1 MSRGIMSVLLLVAV
15 LWAAEGSAKADS
27 TARPDLISPTDI
39 SYGEWET
46 IGSNDHGVLCLAW
59 YDGMLFAGGAF
70 TEIYGINGYI
80 TANGLAAWD
89 GSTWRAVGWPYNPSS
104 YPVRALVVHDGELF
118 ASAADHVARWTGESW
133 EMLGTAFG
141 GGNPYNGVCA
151 MTTYDGQLVAAG
163 DFRTYGETT
172 VNCIARW
179 DGVTWLPLGEGADA
193 SVKALTVYDGE
204 LVAGGQFNRIGGQD
218 IQAIAAW
225 DGSAWH
231 ALGSASPRLEPY
243 ALGVFGGYLIGMGW
257 EEGFAKWDGV
267 SWTTLGNTQS
277 ASPSLLTVFDSF
289 LMAGF
294 SINTSGGLWRWESG
308 TTWNRLA
315 VGSFRPIYATVANG
329 NSLYV
334 AGSDWCGDGPCY
346 NIVRRWTVALWAPQL
361 ADIPGDEGGFLRVG
375 WLPHAL
381 DSASAGVP
389 ITSYDVQRREGS
401 AWVTLT
407 SLTASQADSYSV
419 EVSTPD
425 ILTPGDVAPTSDYR
439 IVAKTADPLMYF
451 ESAPTAGYSIDN
463 LPPPVPVYLASFTA
477 ERLGS
482 EALVRWS
489 ISQPVTGAGF
499 HLWRQEPGHER
510 IRVSEALL
518 SGQTAYDFT
527 DPTPPAGPADY
538 WLQEV
543 ETDGSANWY
552 GPSHLAAAAVPTAL
566 RLYSAAPNP
575 FNPTTTIRF
584 DLPAAGPVRLS
595 VYDVAGR
602 LVRVLVEGE
611 IPAGSHEAVWDGRD
625 ASGRSAPSGGY
636 LARLVAG
643 GKVVGVRLSLVR

>member
-1 MSRGIMSVLLLVAV
+1 MSVLLLVAV
-15 LWAAEGSAKADS
+15 LWGAEGSAKADS
-27 TARPDLISPTDI
+27 TARPDLLSPTDI

-46 IGSNDHGVLCLAW
+46 IGSNDSGVLCLAW

-89 GSTWRAVGWPYNPSS
+89 GSTWRAVGWPFSPPSL
-104 YPVRALVVHDGELF
+104 YPVHALVVHDGNLF
-118 ASAADHVARWTGESW
+118 AAAEKHVGRWTGEGW
-133 EMLGTAFG
+133 EMVGSAFG
-141 GGNPYNGVCA
+141 GAPYSLVLA
-151 MTTYDGQLVAAG
+151 MTTYNGQLVAAG
-163 DFRTYGETT
+163 DFTTCGETT
-172 VNCIARW
+172 VNRIARW
-179 DGVTWLPLGEGADA
+179 DGAAWLPLGEGAGGR
-193 SVKALTVYDGE
+193 VEVLTVYNGE
-204 LVAGGQFNRIGGQD
+204 LIAGGQFNSIGGQD

-231 ALGSASPRLEPY
+231 ALGAASPRLEPD
-243 ALGVFGGYLIGMGW
+243 ALGVFGGYLLGTEW
-257 EEGFAKWDGV
+257 SLGFAKWDGATWTKLGSEQPV
-267 SWTTLGNTQS
+267 SSGLPTALF
-277 ASPSLLTVFDSF
+277 VFDSY
-289 LMAGF
+289 MTAVV
-294 SINTSGGLWRWESG
+294 SGLLWRWEGG
-308 TTWNRLA
+308 TMWNRIA
-315 VGSFRPIYATVANG
+315 GGSSWIINATAANG

-334 AGSDWCGDGPCY
+334 AGWGGG
-346 NIVRRWTVALWAPQL
+346 NLVQRWTVALWAPQL
-361 ADIPGDEGGFLRVG
+361 ADTPGDEGGFLEVG

-389 ITSYDVQRREGS
+389 ITSYDIQRREGS

-425 ILTPGDVAPTSDYR
+425 ILTPGEVAPTSDYR

-477 ERLGS
+477 ERRDS
-482 EALVRWS
+482 KVLVRWEV
-489 ISQPVTGAGF
+489 SQPVAGVMF

-510 IRVSEALL
+510 IRVSQAPL
-518 SGQTAYDFT
+518 STSDGYDFT
-527 DPTPPAGPADY
+527 DSTPPSGPAEY

-543 ETDGSANWY
+543 KTDGSENWY
-552 GPSHLAAAAVPTAL
+552 GPAHLEAAAVPSAL
-566 RLYSAAPNP
+566 RLYAAAPNP
-575 FNPTTTIRF
+575 FNPRTTIRF
-584 DLPAAGPVRLS
+584 DLPTAGPVRLS
-595 VYDVAGR
+595 VYDLAGR
-602 LVRVLVEGE
+602 LVKVLVEGK

-625 ASGRSAPSGGY
+625 SSGRAVPSGSY

-643 GKVVGVRLSLVR
+643 GKVEGVRLSLVR